1 MRAMR
6 RTKASRIALLIL
18 SAVGLSACAEDG
30 TLQLPAAAS
39 TPFPPPGY
47 THRVGSSHVL
57 LYWNCSRPELGI
69 LQVKGLAFN
78 PWSDQPIRF
87 LAFDLVGVDSGER
100 TVSQVEGEARD
111 FLLGTNRDTPFRL
124 DLRTAGTEARF
135 DLFYR
140 YRFQDSGR
148 SIIAGQGFAV
158 PHLLAQM
165 QQQFSVRDACSETQH
180 LAR

>member
-1 MRAMR
+1 MIL
-6 RTKASRIALLIL
+6 RTLLAAILATAL
-18 SAVGLSACAEDG
+18 AAC
-30 TLQLPAAAS
+30 TSLQMGEGPGARQPS
-39 TPFPPPGY
+39 YPPD
-47 THRVGSSHVL
+47 TFAHRVATSHLVL
-57 LYWNCSRPELGI
+57 FWNCSRPELGI
-69 LQVKGLAFN
+69 LQVDGLAFN

-124 DLRTAGTEARF
+124 DLRTAGTETRF